1 MPLILLKERKENE
14 HPPKEAKEKA
24 ACVSS
29 VKATKRQIIR
39 ACFVQNTGPWNLH
52 GTDKGKCIALCVKRN
67 YCSIYEII

>member
-52 GTDKGKCIALCVKRN
+52 GTERKMYCPLCKT
-67 YCSIYEII
+67 